1 MEQGQV
7 ILRLFVPPNEQAAKA
22 VHPGMAAFHDPTACF
37 EARLPLDG
45 LGLFSAWANVGGQAE
60 CTQDVAHLI
69 IVVALVQTHPLWM
82 LFAWLRTLDHDA
94 FDARAHQFHIVTISS
109 FNRQDNAD
117 AKPLREQASSHTS

>member
-69 IVVALVQTHPLWM
+69 IVVALVQTHPLRM
-82 LFAWLRTLDHDA
+82 LFAWLRTLHHHP
-94 FDARAHQFHIVTISS
+94 FDCPTPPSPILAT
-109 FNRQDNAD
+109 
-117 AKPLREQASSHTS
+117 ASSTPQPTA